1 MRRKDREVT
10 NIIEI
15 LQIIEKA
22 KVLHLAL
29 FDADYPYIVP
39 LHYGYEYKEGILIF
53 YMHCAKEGHKLDL
66 IRSNPNVCIEV
77 ESNVELISDY
87 SVAAEPPVP
96 LK

>member
-39 LHYGYEYKEGILIF
+39 LHYGYEYTEGGL
-53 YMHCAKEGHKLDL
+53 CDGSD
-66 IRSNPNVCIEV
+66 RSKVGGKNGKIYIKHGEFGTFNFCI
-77 ESNVELISDY
+77 SRMWKHS
-87 SVAAEPPVP
+87 
-96 LK
+96 KK